1 MARSVYQELEREML
15 EAREERLALE
25 HRQRE
30 LAELRRELVGF
41 QLDLAIIKL
50 KRALAQ
56 KYRPDQPR
64 VPAGNG
70 GESGRWT
77 TGDRAGLGAAE
88 DSTPEPESR
97 VILAGGFTAEDLN
110 LTVDEFASQYCRGS
124 IQGEIPG
131 QYRSAT
137 IAEVLSAAKRGDAD
151 ANKCKKL
158 LERDRFR
165 K

>member
-1 MARSVYQELEREML
+1 MPRSVYQELEREML

-64 VPAGNG
+64 VPAGRPAAGQWTAGVGENG
-70 GESGRWT
+70 SPTHDRPGAPRARPRVAQYDIGALVAELPYRGGRNCVYKFSF
-77 TGDRAGLGAAE
+77 GQ
-88 DSTPEPESR
+88 
-97 VILAGGFTAEDLN
+97 V
-110 LTVDEFASQYCRGS
+110 V
-124 IQGEIPG
+124 IPG
-131 QYRSAT
+131 PTNLSCP
-137 IAEVLSAAKRGDAD
+137 EKLPSAAVTHGT
-151 ANKCKKL
+151 L
-158 LERDRFR
+158 LNDN
-165 K
+165 